1 MSMFQVISIA
11 LVQWLLLGHR
21 LPWQTWPA
29 AGAMIGGACMVI
41 VPSMGQVGGKETGRG
56 DWGGGAAVWVIA
68 GGRVPVTCRA
78 SESR

>member
-56 DWGGGAAVWVIA
+56 DWGGGGSGVGYS
-68 GGRVPVTCRA
+68 GGQGARDM
-78 SESR
+78 SGK